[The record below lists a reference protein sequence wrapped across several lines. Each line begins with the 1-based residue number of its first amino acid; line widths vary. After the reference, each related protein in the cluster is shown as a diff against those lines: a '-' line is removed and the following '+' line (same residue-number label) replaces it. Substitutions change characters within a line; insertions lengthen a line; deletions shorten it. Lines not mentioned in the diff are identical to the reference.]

1 MAFKL
6 FNHDRPGPGISK
18 DAPEKRKFVVFF
30 ETFFR
35 NFWKFMPIN
44 LMYFAVSIP
53 VITNGL
59 ATVGITHVT
68 RNTALEKH
76 SFGLSDFFETIKKQ
90 DYAMLILKDEIRLL
104 KPKKKYFTLKELQ
117 EAVEGYIEVYSS
129 CLPGYLNVVHEEG
142 NLKNLYFNEL
152 SYKMFDTE
160 FVGNVLVCPVRI
172 FEKPE

>member
-1 MAFKL
+1 MRCSICKKEISGYGHNAF
-6 FNHDRPGPGISK
+6 
-18 DAPEKRKFVVFF
+18 
-30 ETFFR
+30 
-35 NFWKFMPIN
+35 
-44 LMYFAVSIP
+44 P
-53 VITNGL
+53 VIIGGQCCDKCN
-59 ATVGITHVT
+59 
-68 RNTALEKH
+68 EKIVIPAR
-76 SFGLSDFFETIKKQ
+76 LFFETIKKQ

-129 CLPGYLNVVHEEG
+129 CLPGYLNVVNEEG
-142 NLKNLYFNEL
+142 CLKNLYFNEL